1 MSRITENGWTV
12 RRGYDTPNW
21 PLWTDVARE
30 RPEAYDAA
38 VVVVAVRSTVS
49 VHRLGL
55 LALLDDLPGIRAVED
70 DGPDVAGM
78 DQLADLLVVA
88 DQDVSADQ
96 GAVADA
102 THCPVLRVVHGHPPE
117 RTVLKILSG
126 PVRGVIRMDASR
138 PTWTCAVIG
147 LAGGGYFVDPAL
159 TAGLVLLAAVGTP
172 YGPRPLGLTPQ
183 QQLILSAV
191 GRGLSNRAIARDLAI
206 SPETVKSHLSAA
218 MRTLDVW
225 DRHEAARL
233 WITATRG
240 EG

>member
-1 MSRITENGWTV
+1 MSHVTKNGWTV

-21 PLWTDVARE
+21 PLWSDTARE

-38 VVVVAVRSTVS
+38 VVVAAVRSDVS

-70 DGPDVAGM
+70 DGPDVDGR
-78 DQLADLLVVA
+78 DQRANLLVVA
-88 DQDVSADQ
+88 DQDVL
-96 GAVADA
+96 ADA
-102 THCPVLRVVHGHPPE
+102 THLSVLRVVHGHPPA
-117 RTVLKILSG
+117 RTVLENLSG
-126 PVRGVIRMDASR
+126 PVRGVIRMDAPR
-138 PTWTCAVIG
+138 PTWTCAVLG
-147 LAGGGYFVDPAL
+147 LAGGGSFVDPSL
-159 TAGLVLLAAVGTP
+159 TAGVVLLAAVGTP

-191 GRGLSNRAIARDLAI
+191 GRGLSNRAIARELAI

-233 WITATRG
+233 WITATGG

>member
-1 MSRITENGWTV
+1 MSHVTKNGWTV

-30 RPEAYDAA
+30 RPETYDAA
-38 VVVVAVRSTVS
+38 VVVAAVRSDVP

-70 DGPDVAGM
+70 AGPDVDGT
-78 DQLADLLVVA
+78 DQPADLLVVA
-88 DQDVSADQ
+88 DQDTLAEQD
-96 GAVADA
+96 
-102 THCPVLRVVHGHPPE
+102 PVTDTTPLPALRVVHGHPPE
-117 RTVLKILSG
+117 RTVLKTLSG
-126 PVRGVIRMDASR
+126 PVRGVIRMDAPRSS
-138 PTWTCAVIG
+138 WTCAILG
-147 LAGGGYFVDPAL
+147 LARGGFFVDPAL

-206 SPETVKSHLSAA
+206 SPDTVKSHLSAA